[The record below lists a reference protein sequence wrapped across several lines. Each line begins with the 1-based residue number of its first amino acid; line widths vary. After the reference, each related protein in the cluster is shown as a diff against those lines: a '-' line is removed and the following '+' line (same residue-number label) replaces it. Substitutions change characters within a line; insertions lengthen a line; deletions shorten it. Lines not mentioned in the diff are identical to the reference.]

1 MDEQE
6 IKARLAAE
14 NEEFKAIF
22 EEHQTCERELSRFKD
37 KSFLTDEESGVVKE
51 LKRKKLI
58 LKDKM
63 YLMMDEFRK
72 SVT

>member
-1 MDEQE
+1 MDEQK

-14 NEEFKAIF
+14 NKEFRAIF
-22 EEHQTCERELSRFKD
+22 EEHQTCERELSRFSN
-37 KSFLTDEESGVVKE
+37 KSFLTDEESAMVKE
-51 LKRKKLI
+51 LKRKKLT
-58 LKDKM
+58 LKDRM